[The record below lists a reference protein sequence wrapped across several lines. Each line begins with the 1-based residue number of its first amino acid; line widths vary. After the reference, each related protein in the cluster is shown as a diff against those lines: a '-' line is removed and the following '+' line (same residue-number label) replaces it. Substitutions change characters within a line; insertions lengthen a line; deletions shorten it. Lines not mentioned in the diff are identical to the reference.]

1 MAKSDELLL
10 KISHDLKMLKD
21 EIDEIKYALIPEDDL
36 EEGELE
42 EIRAGEREVKGGK
55 YRRWEDIEKEI

>member
-42 EIRAGEREVKGGK
+42 EIRTGEREVKEGK

>member
-42 EIRAGEREVKGGK
+42 EIIVGEREIKEGK

>member
-1 MAKSDELLL
+1 MVKS
-10 KISHDLKMLKD
+10 
-21 EIDEIKYALIPEDDL
+21 DDL

>member
-1 MAKSDELLL
+1 MVKS
-10 KISHDLKMLKD
+10 
-21 EIDEIKYALIPEDDL
+21 DDL

-42 EIRAGEREVKGGK
+42 EIRAGEREVREGK

>member
-1 MAKSDELLL
+1 MVKS
-10 KISHDLKMLKD
+10 
-21 EIDEIKYALIPEDDL
+21 DDL

-55 YRRWEDIEKEI
+55 IQTLGGY